1 MSKPWYK
8 TNNPAMKEEYFV
20 GSGSYSGSL
29 AGTQTGVMTVNGTVA
44 KTGLL
49 LSIVFAMGI
58 VGYLFPNPV
67 LAMAA
72 IVLAIVAAI
81 VGMFKREWAMPI
93 SLAYSVLEGYAL
105 GFISLLYSIQFADTQ
120 YKGIVP
126 MAMAATFAVFGTM
139 LTLYVTRV
147 IKVTDTF
154 RTIVWG
160 ATAGAMLF
168 YLGTFLISFVM
179 PGIYE
184 ALPVFSAG
192 PIGIGFSLLMIVLAA
207 ANFATDFDMIERGVE
222 ARAPKYMEWFGAF
235 AVMLTIVWLY
245 LEMLRLISKIAR
257 SR

>member
-8 TNNPAMKEEYFV
+8 TNNPAMKEEYFTQA
-20 GSGSYSGSL
+20 GSYPGNL
-29 AGTQTGVMTVNGTVA
+29 AGTQSGVMTVNGTIG

-49 LSIVFAMGI
+49 LAIVMATGI

-67 LAMAA
+67 LALAA
-72 IVLAIVAAI
+72 IVLAIGVAFFG
-81 VGMFKREWAMPI
+81 VFKREWSAPI
-93 SLAYSVLEGYAL
+93 SLVYAVLEGYAL
-105 GFISLLYSIQFADTQ
+105 GFISLYYSIQFADTQ

-126 MAMAATFAVFGTM
+126 MAMAATFAVFGVM
-139 LTLYVTRV
+139 LALYVTRV

-154 RTIVWG
+154 RTVVWG

-168 YLGTFLISFVM
+168 YLGTFGISFFY

-184 ALPVFSAG
+184 ALPVFSSG

-207 ANFATDFDMIERGVE
+207 ANFATDFDLIERGVE
-222 ARAPKYMEWFGAF
+222 SKAPKYMEWYGAF
-235 AVMLTIVWLY
+235 AVLLTIVWLY
-245 LEMLRLISKIAR
+245 IEMLRLISKIAR